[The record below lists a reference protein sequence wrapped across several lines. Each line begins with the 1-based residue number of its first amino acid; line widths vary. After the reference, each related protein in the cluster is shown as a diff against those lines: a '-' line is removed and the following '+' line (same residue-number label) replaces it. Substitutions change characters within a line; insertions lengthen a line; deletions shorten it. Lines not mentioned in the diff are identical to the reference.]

1 MDLPTTVR
9 KNTHS
14 RVPPPMAFLAISNA
28 PPVYANVE
36 ELRAASNFGEFGGR
50 YIPETLVAAHDE
62 LERVY
67 VECTQDPTF
76 VAELEQLGRDYIG
89 RPTPLYFAKRLTE
102 RGGGAQIWL
111 KREEVAF
118 TGSHK
123 INNALGQT
131 LVAKRIG
138 KPRVIAETGA
148 GQHGVA
154 TATACALLS
163 EWLSGGILIASG
175 LFFFSGDDAITFYSR
190 FFSSIRNTSH
200 PSLPLFL
207 LLADLEC
214 VVYMGADDVER
225 QSLNVFRMKMCVS
238 YLQLSTLMRGAAS

>member
-1 MDLPTTVR
+1 M
-9 KNTHS
+9 S
-14 RVPPPMAFLAISNA
+14 FLAISNA

-89 RPTPLYFAKRLTE
+89 RPTPLYLAKRLTE
-102 RGGGAQIWL
+102 KGGGAQIWL

-163 EWLSGGILIASG
+163 EWLGGA
-175 LFFFSGDDAITFYSR
+175 LFFS
-190 FFSSIRNTSH
+190 
-200 PSLPLFL
+200 
-207 LLADLEC
+207 
-214 VVYMGADDVER
+214 
-225 QSLNVFRMKMCVS
+225 
-238 YLQLSTLMRGAAS
+238 